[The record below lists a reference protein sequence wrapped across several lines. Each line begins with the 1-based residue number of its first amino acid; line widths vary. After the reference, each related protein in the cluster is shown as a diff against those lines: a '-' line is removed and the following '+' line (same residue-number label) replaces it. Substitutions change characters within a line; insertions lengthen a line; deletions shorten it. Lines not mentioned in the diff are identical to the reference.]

1 MFSQAFPRFILPR
14 TSSIFSRTAG
24 YALAMLH
31 LCALFALEKKAE
43 KKSQTVRVLL
53 PRTSLPTTAAA
64 RAKQEAMAS
73 ETDHGEALAGA
84 HARCNPHTTAIPLLI
99 APRACSVPGS
109 P

>member
-1 MFSQAFPRFILPR
+1 MSRSMVSGNNRVPVYPPSIVAPRPNHR
-14 TSSIFSRTAG
+14 
-24 YALAMLH
+24 
-31 LCALFALEKKAE
+31 
-43 KKSQTVRVLL
+43 
-53 PRTSLPTTAAA
+53 AA